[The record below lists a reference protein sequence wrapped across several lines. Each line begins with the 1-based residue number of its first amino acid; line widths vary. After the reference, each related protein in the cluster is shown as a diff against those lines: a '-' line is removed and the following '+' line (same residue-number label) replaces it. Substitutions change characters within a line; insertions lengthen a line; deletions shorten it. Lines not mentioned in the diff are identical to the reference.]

1 MSKYIWKCESSSCGN
16 EFKAENP
23 NQCPDCGKDDIRI
36 LREDDWLP
44 PITDKVKK
52 ILIAGVGII
61 AIGLVIY
68 NWDKIFQDDDGTKVG
83 NITTYTLKI
92 VEHNNY
98 FEINGADVD
107 ELELYVENSLSSKK
121 LYSDGNKFYP
131 CEDGDFLIKWEEQ
144 EDVKIEG
151 PKKIKN
157 FKLSVEPH
165 ENACEEQLAI
175 LDIDVRSSD
184 CRYTIMTN
192 MDDDPNIEVSLRE
205 NNGYQEGKLVWELSE
220 INGATHFYVRL
231 KGSYQNVKKRIPS
244 CKVPIAVE
252 APKAAVVVASFELY
266 TNNIENNRTQFTDLI
281 SKYNADIVYKGQQ
294 MQIMDFIMQIRT
306 EVRNN
311 GDAFLGSL
319 KLTQNNVFYNSDK
332 TKITKLKITQ

>member
-23 NQCPDCGKDDIRI
+23 NQCPACGCDDIRI
-36 LREDDWLP
+36 LREDDWLR
-44 PITDKVKK
+44 PIADKVKK

-68 NWDKIFQDDDGTKVG
+68 SYWDNIFGSGPIEPGPPTIIIENHD
-83 NITTYTLKI
+83 
-92 VEHNNY
+92 NY
-98 FEINGADVD
+98 FEINGVDID
-107 ELELYVENSLSSKK
+107 ELGLFVINSTSGKK
-121 LYSDGNKFYP
+121 LYSDVNEFYP

-144 EDVKIEG
+144 EDVKIQG

-157 FKLSVEPH
+157 FKLSIEPH
-165 ENACEEQLAI
+165 ENACEKQLDI
-175 LDIDVRSSD
+175 INIDVRSSD

-192 MDDDPNIEVSLRE
+192 MNEDPNLEVSL
-205 NNGYQEGKLVWELSE
+205 NKNQGYQKGKLVWELSE
-220 INGATHFYVRL
+220 INASTYFYVRL
-231 KGSYQNVKKRIPS
+231 KGSDQIVKKKITS

-266 TNNIENNRTQFTDLI
+266 TNDIRNNRKQFTDLLETSQNI
-281 SKYNADIVYKGQQ
+281 VIVYKGQQ
-294 MQIMDFIMQIRT
+294 MQLMDFIMQIRT

-319 KLTQNNVFYNSDK
+319 KLKQNNVFYNSDK

>member
-36 LREDDWLP
+36 LREDDPLIDW
-44 PITDKVKK
+44 KK

-68 NWDKIFQDDDGTKVG
+68 NWDNIFDGGDTVIKIEKHD
-83 NITTYTLKI
+83 
-92 VEHNNY
+92 NY
-98 FEINGADVD
+98 FEINGVD
-107 ELELYVENSLSSKK
+107 INKTGLYVINSSSGKK
-121 LYSDGNKFYP
+121 LYSDGNEFYP
-131 CEDGDFLIKWEEQ
+131 CEDGDFIIKWEESAI
-144 EDVKIEG
+144 DVILADKEA
-151 PKKIKN
+151 KKIKP
-157 FKLSVEPH
+157 FKLTSDEH
-165 ENACEEQLAI
+165 ENACEEQLDI
-175 LDIDVRSSD
+175 VDIDVRSSD

-192 MDDDPNIEVSLRE
+192 MDDDPNLEVSLRK

-231 KGSYQNVKKRIPS
+231 KESDQVEKKRIPS

-252 APKAAVVVASFELY
+252 APKAADVVASFELY
-266 TNNIENNRTQFTDLI
+266 TNDIKNNRKQFTDLI
-281 SKYNADIVYKGQQ
+281 SKYNADIDYKGQQ
-294 MQIMDFIMQIRT
+294 MQLMDFIMQIRT
-306 EVRNN
+306 DVKNN

-319 KLTQNNVFYNSDK
+319 KLTQNNVFYNSDN